1 MNCRDVDR
9 ALIESEKSVT
19 SSLSAQ
25 AQEHLMS
32 CERCRQL
39 VRALEVSDGA
49 EAPSPALLLQLERS
63 LAEDLQPV
71 RPLAPQRYF
80 LAAFAAIYVLI
91 VAFGVYRMGA
101 FAFSVMSTLQAI
113 VTLCALA
120 ASAAVLTYS
129 LVQQMVPGSRH
140 RIPPHYVPAAVM
152 ISLVFV
158 MAGIFQFQHD
168 QNFWRQGWSCLRA
181 GVPFGLLAALPFWLL
196 LRRGAILAPRI
207 AGAAAGLLAGLV
219 GTSALEI
226 HCPILDAWHILT
238 WHLGVALLGAVV
250 GFAAGFA
257 GEMAARNAQSAHH

>member
-9 ALIESEKSVT
+9 ALIESENPLT
-19 SSLSAQ
+19 APLSAQ

-32 CERCRQL
+32 CDRCRQL
-39 VRALEVSDGA
+39 IRTLEVSHSA
-49 EAPSPALLLQLERS
+49 EGPSPVLLHQLERS
-63 LAEDLQPV
+63 LTEDLRPV

-80 LAAFAAIYVLI
+80 LAAFASIYVLI

-101 FAFSVMSTLQAI
+101 FAISVMSTLQA
-113 VTLCALA
+113 VATMCALA
-120 ASAAVLTYS
+120 ASSAVLTYS

-152 ISLVFV
+152 ISLVSV
-158 MAGIFQFQHD
+158 MAGVFHFQHE

-181 GVPFGLLAALPFWLL
+181 GVPLGLLAALPFWLL
-196 LRRGAILAPRI
+196 LRRGAVLAPRI

-257 GEMAARNAQSAHH
+257 GEMAARSAQMAHH

>member
-9 ALIESEKSVT
+9 VLIESDRSVT
-19 SSLSAQ
+19 SSLPAQ

-39 VRALEVSDGA
+39 VRALEASDGA
-49 EAPSPALLLQLERS
+49 EAPPPALLLQLERS

-80 LAAFAAIYVLI
+80 LAAFAAIFVLI

-101 FAFSVMSTLQAI
+101 FAISVMSTLQA
-113 VTLCALA
+113 VAVLCALA
-120 ASAAVLTYS
+120 VSAGVLTYS

-140 RIPPHYVPAAVM
+140 RISPHYVPAAVM
-152 ISLVFV
+152 ISLVSV
-158 MAGIFQFQHD
+158 MTGVFQFQHE
-168 QNFWRQGWSCLRA
+168 QNFLRQGWSCLRA
-181 GVPFGLLAALPFWLL
+181 GVPLGLFAALPFWLL
-196 LRRGAILAPRI
+196 LRRGVILAPRI

-226 HCPILDAWHILT
+226 HCPILDIWHILT

-257 GEMAARNAQSAHH
+257 GEMAARNAQTAHH

>member
-9 ALIESEKSVT
+9 VLIKSEKP
-19 SSLSAQ
+19 LSAQ
-25 AQEHLMS
+25 TQEHFMS
-32 CERCRQL
+32 CDWCRQL
-39 VRALEVSDGA
+39 IGALEASDGA
-49 EAPSPALLLQLERS
+49 EGPSPVLLHQVERS
-63 LAEDLQPV
+63 LTKDLRLV

-101 FAFSVMSTLQAI
+101 FAISVMSTLQA
-113 VTLCALA
+113 VAVLCALA
-120 ASAAVLTYS
+120 VSAGVLMYS

-140 RIPPHYVPAAVM
+140 RISPRYVPAAVM
-152 ISLVFV
+152 ISLLSV
-158 MAGIFQFQHD
+158 MAGVFQFQHE

-181 GVPFGLLAALPFWLL
+181 GVPLGLFAALPFWLL

-250 GFAAGFA
+250 GFAAGFV
-257 GEMAARNAQSAHH
+257 GEMAARNAQAAHH